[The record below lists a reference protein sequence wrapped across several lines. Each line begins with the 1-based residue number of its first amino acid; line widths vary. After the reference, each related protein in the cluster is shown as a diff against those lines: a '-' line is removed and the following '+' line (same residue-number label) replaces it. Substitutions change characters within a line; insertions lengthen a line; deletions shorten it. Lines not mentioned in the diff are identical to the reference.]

1 MLEGG
6 SVAVGVEV
14 DMGVSVAVLVGVG
27 VSVAVDVGVSL
38 AVGVEVEVGVSVGGA
53 CPAKSH
59 AVCGAK
65 SPTEG
70 SGERSRRI
78 SISTL
83 EWKRLLRF
91 ARNDTYSL
99 YVISII
105 KGTGH
110 GRSFVIWSLKTVSE
124 LRSPCPYPF
133 EPEQLLGP

>member
-99 YVISII
+99 YVI
-105 KGTGH
+105 
-110 GRSFVIWSLKTVSE
+110 
-124 LRSPCPYPF
+124 LRSAATKNLVHGKQHPPVQRTRCF
-133 EPEQLLGP
+133 TSFSMTSSCIMSLV